1 MSRFQLF
8 LHHAAFV
15 VASFS
20 FLECAS
26 GQLPASPPKT
36 ETDPTSSPQHATE
49 IKPAHLWYG
58 VLKTPNREFRFVI
71 ELNTGNDSSSGSLR
85 SLDEGNQIFG
95 LTTVVRKNG
104 KFTFALPATDAAYE
118 STLSKSG
125 TRSTGTWTQRGK
137 QLPLSLEKVA
147 KVPKRKIKTLL
158 TGSMKA
164 IVQKIEVAF
173 VELETG
179 QLYFNSITQKAG
191 GFLATKETREDG
203 EVIFRVPAVQGVF
216 SGRYQSEKKTTL
228 KGQWTQGFVSLD
240 LQLSK
245 QAVTNDQLAAL
256 KDRKLRRPQTPKRPF
271 PYKIEQVNIDT
282 PESDVTLAGTLTIP
296 EGMIKAAVVLV
307 SGSGPQDRDETI
319 FNHKPFWDIAD
330 HFARHGIATLRY
342 DDRGVAESTGD
353 FRKAT
358 TLDLANDAEAAFH
371 FFMTRDDLK
380 TKELGICGHSE
391 GGLIAPLIAARN
403 DEVDFVILMAAPGVD
418 GQQIILS
425 QGPLLMRAQGIP
437 EPDITK
443 QGKIQQVVL
452 SIIRNNQQ
460 TDKELIASK
469 LREILGKDEDN
480 VSQVIATIQA
490 STQQQAT
497 LWLQTFLKLDPRIAL
512 TKVTCPV
519 LALNGTKDLQVDPVL
534 NLPVIRD
541 TLQNAGNRN
550 VEVNVY
556 PGLNHLFQACQT
568 GLPAEY
574 GTIEETFN
582 IVPLRRMTSWILEQ
596 TAVKP

>member
-1 MSRFQLF
+1 MPLANCQRT
-8 LHHAAFV
+8 
-15 VASFS
+15 
-20 FLECAS
+20 
-26 GQLPASPPKT
+26 PPKA
-36 ETDPTSSPQHATE
+36 ETDPSSSPQHATE
-49 IKPAHLWYG
+49 IKPAQLWYG

-71 ELNTGNDSSSGSLR
+71 ELSTGNDSSSGSLR

-104 KFTFALPATDAAYE
+104 KFTFALPATDATYE

-319 FNHKPFWDIAD
+319 FNHKPFWVIAD

-403 DEVDFVILMAAPGVD
+403 HNVDFVILMAAPGVD